1 MIVKK
6 VSEDLRSHEVREL
19 WLEYWQHYSK
29 KHDEYCSEAHC
40 LNHSSDGVLVTC
52 NCGEQ
57 QGKVFVI
64 PLCEAHCKNLQGQL
78 EIGDQTEVIPS
89 NLTL

>member
-29 KHDEYCSEAHC
+29 NTTNIALK
-40 LNHSSDGVLVTC
+40 LIV
-52 NCGEQ
+52 
-57 QGKVFVI
+57 
-64 PLCEAHCKNLQGQL
+64 
-78 EIGDQTEVIPS
+78 
-89 NLTL
+89 